1 MIKKMIIIFMFAAL
15 TGCMPYL
22 TQDFRGYPFNGKEI
36 KVGMSASE
44 VSEIAG
50 QPTKVT
56 LPESLSDITNNTM
69 FANDIVF
76 IYSSRYQSY
85 REYWL
90 YGSLENGDKEE
101 IKITFTNGRVTRI
114 QKCIKK

>member
-1 MIKKMIIIFMFAAL
+1 MAKRLVIVFVLLAL

-22 TQDFRGYPFNGKEI
+22 KQDFRSYPFKGKEI
-36 KVGMSASE
+36 KVGMYANE

-56 LPESLSDITNNTM
+56 LPESLSDITDNTM
-69 FANDIVF
+69 FSNDVVF
-76 IYSSRYQSY
+76 IYMSRYQSY

-90 YGSLENGDKEE
+90 YGSFENGDKEQ
-101 IKITFTNGRVTRI
+101 ITITLTNGKVTRI
-114 QKCIKK
+114 QRCTKK